1 MSVLIKGMEMPKCC
15 EECVAGA
22 YEYNE
27 NDERCFVCGLIKSE
41 DPWECE
47 HREIDGIDTTKARAD
62 FCPLIEVPTPHGRLI
77 DADEFERE
85 FNNHLLPILVKKY
98 GEEEALKGL
107 HFSFRDCICNI
118 QCQKTVIEG
127 SEE

>member
-1 MSVLIKGMEMPKCC
+1 MSYIVPKEIPNCC
-15 EECVAGA
+15 G
-22 YEYNE
+22 
-27 NDERCFVCGLIKSE
+27 RCPCFHAEKLMYCQAV
-41 DPWECE
+41 
-47 HREIDGIDTTKARAD
+47 KADKNKRIYAPYGEGRPD
-62 FCPLIEVPTPHGRLI
+62 WCPLVEVKTPHGRLI

>member
-1 MSVLIKGMEMPKCC
+1 MSVLIKGMEMPENCY
-15 EECVAGA
+15 ECRFQSELRLYCNAMPDNFCG
-22 YEYNE
+22 NT
-27 NDERCFVCGLIKSE
+27 DDIERP
-41 DPWECE
+41 DW
-47 HREIDGIDTTKARAD
+47 
-62 FCPLIEVPTPHGRLI
+62 CPLISIPTPHGRLI

>member
-1 MSVLIKGMEMPKCC
+1 MSVLIKNMEMPTNCADCPLNYDQMACAVTWTRWWSDSMVIMNFDSDK
-15 EECVAGA
+15 
-22 YEYNE
+22 
-27 NDERCFVCGLIKSE
+27 ERM
-41 DPWECE
+41 PN
-47 HREIDGIDTTKARAD
+47 
-62 FCPLIEVPTPHGRLI
+62 CPLIEVPTPHGRLI